1 MIHVYSELRE
11 EIQTVVLPNGLRIF
25 YIPKPE
31 FQKTF
36 AMLATHFGSIDCRFT
51 IDGKEHDVTPGV
63 AHFLEHKMFEEED
76 GNALQKFTELGAQ
89 PNAFTSHTMTAYHFT
104 VTERFEE
111 NLRILLHF
119 VTTPYFTDENVA
131 KEKGIIGQEISMLD
145 DTPSWQAYVG
155 VLQGLYGTHTVRISI
170 AGSKESIA
178 PIDPELLNTCHHA
191 FYSPSNLA
199 LIICG
204 TCDFETVC
212 RMAEEITPKH
222 STQIASR
229 NYGEEEPEAAMAYQT
244 KYMAV
249 SRPLYMLGF
258 KDTPAENRYE
268 RQLIGELAVRCIC
281 GESTP
286 LYERLYQ
293 QQLIDRTFDPDYFT
307 FSGGACAL
315 FSGETRDPDSVCRQI
330 TDEVRRVAKDG
341 LADDVYDRAWKQL
354 LGLRL
359 RGTDEPA
366 TVCRQ
371 QAEACFTGANC
382 FDFYEQMK
390 TLCKQDAEERI
401 HEWAQNNR
409 VSQMTILPLEGAEK
423 HG

>member
-1 MIHVYSELRE
+1 MIHVYSELKE
-11 EIQTVVLPNGLRIF
+11 EIQSAVLPNGLRVF

-36 AMLATHFGSIDCRFT
+36 AMLATRFGSIDCRFT
-51 IDGKEHDVTPGV
+51 TDGNEYDVTPGV

-76 GNALQKFTELGAQ
+76 GNALQKFTALGAQ

-104 VTERFEE
+104 ATERFEE
-111 NLRILLHF
+111 SLRILLRF

-131 KEKGIIGQEISMLD
+131 KEKGIIEQEISMLD
-145 DTPSWQAYVG
+145 DTASWQAYVG
-155 VLQGLYGTHTVRISI
+155 VLKGLYRTHTVRISI

-178 PIDPELLNTCHHA
+178 PIDPALLHTCHQA
-191 FYSPSNLA
+191 FYSPSNLV

-204 TCDFETVC
+204 TCDFEQVC
-212 RMAEEITPKH
+212 RMAEEITPAH

-229 NYGEEEPEAAMAYQT
+229 SYGAEPAEVADAYQT
-244 KYMAV
+244 RHMAV

-258 KDTPAENRYE
+258 KDAPAGNCYD
-268 RQLIGELAVRCIC
+268 RQLIGELTVRCIC

-293 QQLIDRTFDPDYFT
+293 QGLIDRTFDPDYFT
-307 FSGGACAL
+307 FEGGACAL
-315 FSGETRDPDSVCRQI
+315 FSGETRNPDAVCKQI
-330 TDEVRRVAKDG
+330 AAEVHRAAEEG

-371 QAEACFTGANC
+371 QAEACFSGANC
-382 FDFYEQMK
+382 FDFYERMK
-390 TLCKQDAEERI
+390 TICKEDVQVRI
-401 HEWAQNNR
+401 REWAKDNR
-409 VSQMTILPLEGAEK
+409 ISQMTILPLEGADSR
-423 HG
+423 G

>member
-258 KDTPAENRYE
+258 
-268 RQLIGELAVRCIC
+268 
-281 GESTP
+281 
-286 LYERLYQ
+286 
-293 QQLIDRTFDPDYFT
+293 
-307 FSGGACAL
+307 
-315 FSGETRDPDSVCRQI
+315 
-330 TDEVRRVAKDG
+330 
-341 LADDVYDRAWKQL
+341 
-354 LGLRL
+354 
-359 RGTDEPA
+359 
-366 TVCRQ
+366 
-371 QAEACFTGANC
+371 
-382 FDFYEQMK
+382 
-390 TLCKQDAEERI
+390 
-401 HEWAQNNR
+401 
-409 VSQMTILPLEGAEK
+409 
-423 HG
+423 

>member
-258 KDTPAENRYE
+258 KDTPTENRYE
-268 RQLIGELAVRCIC
+268 RQLVGELAVRCIC

-307 FSGGACAL
+307 FTGGACAL
-315 FSGETRDPDSVCRQI
+315 FSGETRDPDAVCQQI
-330 TDEVRRVAKDG
+330 TDEVCRVAKEG
-341 LADDVYDRAWKQL
+341 LADDGYDRAWKQL